1 MLEIQTEEIRPGV
14 SLIHLAGKLIMGP
27 EAASLELLV
36 NARLDAGA
44 RHIVFDMGE
53 VKQID
58 STGIGRFI
66 STYGR
71 LMQVKGTL
79 GIAAASK
86 VVRQSFR
93 VTRLD
98 TVFEFY
104 DTLEEA
110 LNAIPAA

>member
-1 MLEIQTEEIRPGV
+1 MLEIQTEDIRPGV
-14 SLIHLAGKLIMGP
+14 ALIHLSGKLIMGP

-36 NARLDAGA
+36 NTRLDAGA
-44 RHIVFDMGE
+44 RHLVFDMAQ

-71 LMQVKGTL
+71 LLQVQGTL
-79 GIAAASK
+79 GVAGASK

-98 TVFEFY
+98 TVFTFY
-104 DTLEEA
+104 DSVDEA
-110 LNAIPAA
+110 MGAIPAS